1 MQSSKQNISKKA
13 IELEIYKTFE
23 PFKKTKNVSIAKYLK
38 NFDSSIFQQKEYRK
52 IKFPYETLIKLHLY
66 QQLKGIKF
74 HTKLTKH
81 LKRNPKDKFRLGFSQ
96 TPDRRTIGYFINH
109 ILDKE
114 TIELLNYTAN
124 KIEEI
129 SEKFGILLD
138 IKIFDSEKPQ
148 KQTKIWN
155 QYHTKNKKTKEI
167 CHLIKKRFSPFI
179 DLNLNYNTVYSK
191 NQFINLIIHI
201 GQTRDFAENGNKTFK
216 QLRACGCP
224 NADTLLYHLK
234 NYQDPKQLHKM
245 FITLFEIVWQMTRQ
259 ANIFDTHKRYDVAID
274 FTEWYFYGDRSAP
287 MIVGKEPDRG
297 SSKCYKFATINIV
310 ETCKRFT
317 LLALPVGPF
326 DNKNRILENLI
337 QYTQRRIKI
346 KRVYVDRGF
355 FDSES
360 IKIFHRHHV
369 KYLMPCTHISTV
381 KSLLEFTPAPAVIT
395 DFVMADITFNL
406 VILQETNDDDKPL
419 KYVFATNE
427 YFNENDGNLTK
438 RLFLLYGKRWGI
450 ESSYR
455 VKKQS
460 FLPKTTSKSYLI
472 RLFYFMFSVLLY
484 NLWILAD
491 ILIHLA
497 LFGIIKDDHLL
508 TSKYFGTVLYTI
520 DPGG

>member
-38 NFDSSIFQQKEYRK
+38 NFDSSIFHQKEYRK
-52 IKFPYETLIKLHLY
+52 IKFPYETLIKLYLY

-109 ILDKE
+109 ILDKK
-114 TIELLNYTAN
+114 TIELLNYTAD

-148 KQTKIWN
+148 KQTKTWN
-155 QYHTKNKKTKEI
+155 QYNIKNNKTKEI
-167 CHLIKKRFSPFI
+167 CRLIKKRFSPFI

-201 GQTRDFAENGNKTFK
+201 GQTRDFAENANKTFK

-224 NADTLLYHLK
+224 NADTLFYHLK
-234 NYQDPKQLHKM
+234 NYQDQKQLHKM

-274 FTEWYFYGDRSAP
+274 FTEWYFYGNRTTA

-310 ETCKRFT
+310 ETGKRFT

-326 DNKNRILENLI
+326 DNKEQVLS
-337 QYTQRRIKI
+337 K
-346 KRVYVDRGF
+346 
-355 FDSES
+355 
-360 IKIFHRHHV
+360 
-369 KYLMPCTHISTV
+369 
-381 KSLLEFTPAPAVIT
+381 LLR
-395 DFVMADITFNL
+395 
-406 VILQETNDDDKPL
+406 
-419 KYVFATNE
+419 Y
-427 YFNENDGNLTK
+427 
-438 RLFLLYGKRWGI
+438 
-450 ESSYR
+450 
-455 VKKQS
+455 
-460 FLPKTTSKSYLI
+460 
-472 RLFYFMFSVLLY
+472 
-484 NLWILAD
+484 
-491 ILIHLA
+491 A
-497 LFGIIKDDHLL
+497 L
-508 TSKYFGTVLYTI
+508 
-520 DPGG
+520 